1 MTPEHD
7 NHDHTSPS
15 ASERRSWLEHDER
28 VRLWLCAPLD
38 AATTNA
44 LDRLRQLP
52 DLRRMAVMPDVHPS
66 ADVCV
71 GTVLATGG
79 LVYPKA
85 VGGDIGCGM
94 ATVACKPAPLDA
106 LHDKRRRRVLE
117 EFTARI
123 AILRRRHADSAWSP
137 HAPDPDAL
145 SDERLTKGANR
156 DGLIQLGTLGRGNHF
171 LEVQADDEDRVWIMV
186 HSGSRAMGQY
196 VVDHHARRAATAHG
210 RSSIRALGGRLFA
223 LDATSPEGLAYL
235 QDHDWCVRYAS
246 ANRRRLLEDAVAILK
261 RECGLAADWS
271 TFIDVPHNFVR
282 RESHGEDLIVHR
294 KGAAP
299 ADAGSLGVIPGSAG
313 TFSVHVEGLG
323 NADALRSSSHG
334 SGRVLSR
341 ADAKRS
347 VSGSKLRRQLEGVT
361 HDERLMARLTDEAPS
376 VYRDLRVVLEA
387 QRDLVRVRR
396 RLRPLISY
404 KGG

>member
-1 MTPEHD
+1 MTTDHD
-7 NHDHTSPS
+7 NQHHPS
-15 ASERRSWLEHDER
+15 TVSERRSWLEHDER

-38 AATTNA
+38 AATANA

-94 ATVACKPAPLDA
+94 TTVGCKLAPLES

-123 AILRRRHADSAWSP
+123 AILRRRNDDSSWSP
-137 HAPDPDAL
+137 HAPSPDAL
-145 SDERLTKGANR
+145 SDDRLTKGATR

-196 VVDHHARRAATAHG
+196 VVEHHARRAATALG
-210 RSSIRALGGRLFA
+210 RSAQRALSGRLLA
-223 LDATSPEGLAYL
+223 LDATSPEGLAYM
-235 QDHDWCVRYAS
+235 QDHDWCVRYAA
-246 ANRRRLLEDAVAILK
+246 ANRRRLLEDAAIILK

-271 TFIDVPHNFVR
+271 TFVDVPHNFVR
-282 RESHGEDLIVHR
+282 RENHGSDLIVHR

-299 ADAGSLGVIPGSAG
+299 AEAGSIGLIPGSAG

-376 VYRDLRVVLEA
+376 VYRDLRTVLEA
-387 QRDLVRVRR
+387 QRDLVRTRR

>member
-1 MTPEHD
+1 
-7 NHDHTSPS
+7 
-15 ASERRSWLEHDER
+15 
-28 VRLWLCAPLD
+28 
-38 AATTNA
+38 
-44 LDRLRQLP
+44 
-52 DLRRMAVMPDVHPS
+52 MAVMPDVDPS

-123 AILRRRHADSAWSP
+123 AILRRRHADSGWSS
-137 HAPDPDAL
+137 HAPDPTSL
-145 SDERLTKGANR
+145 SDERLAKGAAR
-156 DGLIQLGTLGRGNHF
+156 DGLIQFGTLGRGNHF
-171 LEVQADDEDRVWIMV
+171 LEVQADEEDRVWIMV

-196 VVDHHARRAATAHG
+196 IVDHHTRRAATALG
-210 RSSIRALGGRLFA
+210 RSSQRALGGRLLA
-223 LDATSPEGLAYL
+223 VDASSPEGTAYL
-235 QDHDWCVRYAS
+235 HDHDWCVRYAA
-246 ANRRRLLEDAVAILK
+246 ANRRRLLEDAAAVLK
-261 RECGLAADWS
+261 RECGLSIDWS
-271 TFIDVPHNFVR
+271 SLIDVPHNFVR
-282 RESHGEDLIVHR
+282 RESHGEYLIVHR

-299 ADAGSLGVIPGSAG
+299 ADAGSIGVIPGSAG

-341 ADAKRS
+341 AEAKRG
-347 VSGSKLRRQLEGVT
+347 VSSSKLRRQLDGVT

-376 VYRDLRVVLEA
+376 VYRDLRLVLEA
-387 QRDLVRVRR
+387 QRDLVRTRR
-396 RLRPLISY
+396 KLRPLMSY